1 MFLWARDVV
10 TTHDNVVKLPLPLA
24 KGKSDILELIA
35 QYVAGTPSQIRTL
48 RQLLNHLLAFI
59 AEVPF
64 VGEMIEEVEV

>member
-48 RQLLNHLLAFI
+48 RQLLNHLPALI
-59 AEVPF
+59 SEESF
-64 VGEMIEEVEV
+64 VEEVVVEV